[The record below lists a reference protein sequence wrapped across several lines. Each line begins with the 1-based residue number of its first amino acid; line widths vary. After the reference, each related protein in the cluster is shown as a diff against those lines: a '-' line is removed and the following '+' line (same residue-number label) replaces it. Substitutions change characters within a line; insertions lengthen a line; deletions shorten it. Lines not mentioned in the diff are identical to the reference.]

1 MICELECVDYV
12 ILMEDSNP
20 VNIIKNIK
28 PNISVKGEDWKNKNV
43 PEQKILEVMV
53 EKSNLFLYTKGNQQQ
68 I

>member
-43 PEQKILEVMV
+43 PEQKVLKAMV
-53 EKSNLFLYTKGNQQQ
+53 EKLNLFRYIKGNQQQ